1 MTAIE
6 GSQLIIVTKTGKG
19 HKMKVLKLS
28 SLCVLLLCFFADAKN
43 TFHSFYLGPAFPL
56 SNTSAFTDE
65 AFSEE
70 IQEIVPNYKE
80 LKTGWDAGWTFFGKP
95 LTKFDN
101 ALSGLGFGGKIS
113 YSRWVRDSTLT
124 PITFLGVQG
133 ILRYYTP
140 PFIKPFNLFAQAG
153 AGMFIGEYGFSDPD
167 TLDLNYIPA
176 KAEMIVVEGK
186 KNLGMHFGIGI
197 GWDVIEIFPV
207 VTMVF
212 TKPETSVWLS
222 INAAVTF

>member
-1 MTAIE
+1 
-6 GSQLIIVTKTGKG
+6 
-19 HKMKVLKLS
+19 MKVLKLS

-124 PITFLGVQG
+124 PNYFFRSPGYPAL
-133 ILRYYTP
+133 LY
-140 PFIKPFNLFAQAG
+140 
-153 AGMFIGEYGFSDPD
+153 S
-167 TLDLNYIPA
+167 TLY
-176 KAEMIVVEGK
+176 
-186 KNLGMHFGIGI
+186 
-197 GWDVIEIFPV
+197 
-207 VTMVF
+207 
-212 TKPETSVWLS
+212 
-222 INAAVTF
+222 